1 MSGARRDIDYLQDIL
16 EAIQRILDYTG
27 NTTWQEF
34 LVDHKTQDAII
45 RNLEVIGEAT
55 KKISDDIRDVYPE
68 IPWRD
73 ITGTRDRL
81 VHHYFGVNLEI
92 IWQIAKNDL
101 PVLFSQIKNVLDN
114 FTTG

>member
-1 MSGARRDIDYLQDIL
+1 MSGARRDIDYLQDVL
-16 EAIQRILDYTG
+16 EAIQRTLEYTG
-27 NTTWQEF
+27 SITWQEF
-34 LVDHKTQDAII
+34 LVDHKTQDAVI

-55 KKISDDIRDVYPE
+55 KKISDNIQNRYPE

-92 IWQIAKNDL
+92 VWQIAKSDL
-101 PVLFSQIKNVLDN
+101 PVLFTQIRNVLDK
-114 FTTG
+114 FPTS